1 MGYLKVLSWNL
12 AVLTEDKIVIWENIL
27 QYYDVILCQEWG
39 RSEELSELLEHLGFN
54 VYFNDQ
60 SVSKGNRGDPPR
72 GAGKGEGICVLVKK
86 FVCSR
91 LIKHTKHATWVEVE
105 LLGNKFSLASVYFNP
120 TSSITWRR
128 DPSMS
133 CEEAKEVAFAALKS
147 DISDIKS
154 SSSNKVLVMG
164 DFNAH
169 TGDAP
174 DIDTVADHILEDLGL
189 GLDELVSTSHVP
201 VRRSTMDSSV
211 NDMGRLLLS
220 HCCLDSGLFLLNG
233 RTHGDRSG
241 KCTHAQSVIDYGL
254 VDAPTYSCVQSF
266 KVLAKEDES
275 DHMPIECVLKARGA
289 QEGSRHDQGGSQVL
303 VPRWDP
309 SKREEYVQEL
319 ESTGPFHEL
328 CLIGQ
333 GIRDGSLDLVVASER
348 LYKVIHTAAVKVFG
362 VVGKPN
368 PRLPSGRLKNSWYK
382 HCKEGHQKLQQ
393 ALRQND
399 SHAAEQYRKE
409 FRRQKRKW
417 KRVYD
422 KKAQEKMLDDLKHNP
437 RKFWTA
443 FQGKRACML
452 QADIAELQ
460 RYWSG
465 LYNVPDHGALGEG
478 GEDLAGLLHRMNSIA
493 FTSAGQ
499 ATATVLNN
507 DLDEHEVIMG
517 LKKLHSGRAPGP
529 DGLRAE
535 FLKQAFVMETVDD
548 GPPVKRHVL
557 LPVLFDLYQALF
569 SSGEFVRKWSMATLS
584 PIFKKGDAANLDNY
598 RAIAVGSVLGKL
610 YAVILDTRVSVCA
623 EKNGWRAE
631 GQAGFRAG
639 KSTVDHVFV
648 LRHLIES
655 TQKSRK
661 VLYCCFVDFRKAFD
675 RVRRDYLIQR
685 LAELGVHGRMLQAII
700 QMYWS
705 VPLVPKLHGTVG
717 DAIPSTC
724 GVKQGDPLSPL
735 LFGLFIDEFESWLRQ
750 RLPNVGVQMG
760 RKLVQMLLYAD
771 DMVLLTHNPMEL
783 QQMLDVLHQF
793 CSAKG
798 MEVNV
803 RKTEIVVFRKANT
816 PEVPDQWLY
825 NGETVQRSV
834 EFRYLGIILH
844 ETKGMSCAI
853 ESLATAARKAMW
865 ALFPRFKL
873 AGITDISIKLRMFS
887 CLVVPIMEYC
897 SEVWGPDL
905 LFSCDTLDKLWDNE
919 LQKIQSIFLR
929 QLGKLRKSVPTTVVH
944 KEMCMN
950 PVAKGWLR
958 ASIDLWRRLG
968 KVPSDSLLGM
978 AVRESL
984 ASYAGEGVG
993 SAPKSWAGRFMHTV
1007 RSLSQGR
1014 DADGTIAEFLA
1025 TNGLAEPDNDKLAAI
1040 PWLKVWGTWDT
1051 MLQEPWDKVAA
1062 YANPRQSV
1070 SSNLIKLSTYHSW
1083 FMTGDIPQ
1091 EELEAGY
1098 PQGMPRY
1105 IRHTSG
1111 IPFTYVKQLMRFRTG
1126 AHHLAIETGRW
1137 ARPKLP
1143 RQHRVCSKCSCTVVE
1158 DEVHF
1163 LFECPAYDRIRE
1175 KYNTVLF
1182 AQFGGCQEASSIIT
1196 FHDMP

>member
-1 MGYLKVLSWNL
+1 MH
-12 AVLTEDKIVIWENIL
+12 
-27 QYYDVILCQEWG
+27 QQ
-39 RSEELSELLEHLGFN
+39 
-54 VYFNDQ
+54 Q
-60 SVSKGNRGDPPR
+60 
-72 GAGKGEGICVLVKK
+72 
-86 FVCSR
+86 
-91 LIKHTKHATWVEVE
+91 
-105 LLGNKFSLASVYFNP
+105 
-120 TSSITWRR
+120 
-128 DPSMS
+128 
-133 CEEAKEVAFAALKS
+133 
-147 DISDIKS
+147 
-154 SSSNKVLVMG
+154 
-164 DFNAH
+164 
-169 TGDAP
+169 
-174 DIDTVADHILEDLGL
+174 
-189 GLDELVSTSHVP
+189 
-201 VRRSTMDSSV
+201 
-211 NDMGRLLLS
+211 
-220 HCCLDSGLFLLNG
+220 
-233 RTHGDRSG
+233 
-241 KCTHAQSVIDYGL
+241 
-254 VDAPTYSCVQSF
+254 
-266 KVLAKEDES
+266 
-275 DHMPIECVLKARGA
+275 
-289 QEGSRHDQGGSQVL
+289 
-303 VPRWDP
+303 
-309 SKREEYVQEL
+309 
-319 ESTGPFHEL
+319 
-328 CLIGQ
+328 
-333 GIRDGSLDLVVASER
+333 
-348 LYKVIHTAAVKVFG
+348 
-362 VVGKPN
+362 N
-368 PRLPSGRLKNSWYK
+368 PR
-382 HCKEGHQKLQQ
+382 
-393 ALRQND
+393 
-399 SHAAEQYRKE
+399 
-409 FRRQKRKW
+409 
-417 KRVYD
+417 
-422 KKAQEKMLDDLKHNP
+422 
-437 RKFWTA
+437 
-443 FQGKRACML
+443 
-452 QADIAELQ
+452 
-460 RYWSG
+460 
-465 LYNVPDHGALGEG
+465 
-478 GEDLAGLLHRMNSIA
+478 
-493 FTSAGQ
+493 
-499 ATATVLNN
+499 
-507 DLDEHEVIMG
+507 
-517 LKKLHSGRAPGP
+517 APHH
-529 DGLRAE
+529 
-535 FLKQAFVMETVDD
+535 M
-548 GPPVKRHVL
+548 
-557 LPVLFDLYQALF
+557 
-569 SSGEFVRKWSMATLS
+569 
-584 PIFKKGDAANLDNY
+584 
-598 RAIAVGSVLGKL
+598 
-610 YAVILDTRVSVCA
+610 
-623 EKNGWRAE
+623 
-631 GQAGFRAG
+631 
-639 KSTVDHVFV
+639 
-648 LRHLIES
+648 
-655 TQKSRK
+655 K
-661 VLYCCFVDFRKAFD
+661 V
-675 RVRRDYLIQR
+675 
-685 LAELGVHGRMLQAII
+685 EGRMLQAII

-1083 FMTGDIPQ
+1083 DGLWYKLWEMGIRGKMFRVLVHLYDSLSRCALHNGESSEYFSSDLGLAEGDPLSPLLYTLFINGLLKEIWEKHPGVPLPKEVDNSGSGEQGIGRADESNIEGRSKLVALMLADDLVGLAESQ
-1091 EELEAGY
+1091 EELQKMADTIHAYSRKWRFKLSPTKSAVVVFGPLPPNKESPKVSFSSENLPVLDAYTYLGIVFTSDCKWDAHIAGMIEKATASINALQTFFQNRHVSFEVKRAMLLALIRPRVEYSSEVWWASSQQTNTIESKIQIEVLKRSLHCKPNICHEVLRAEAGVRPLSSWLDQRKVEWWFKLQQKDTTSFSRQALEASWPSHRNY
-1098 PQGMPRY
+1098 TSWQKRFNKLRAELGMQEETLQARVREGHLPSFRAYVRWSIYERDRAVREEGARNKSTLATYMQHYNDDINYFKPQPYLCTGPLSKGMELIMQLRA
-1105 IRHTSG
+1105 G
-1111 IPFTYVKQLMRFRTG
+1111 ILPLNAMTAKF
-1126 AHHLAIETGRW
+1126 GRQSASRQS
-1137 ARPKLP
+1137 ARRECCK
-1143 RQHRVCSKCSCTVVE
+1143 SCDLGPELGGEVE
-1158 DEVHF
+1158 SPEHF
-1163 LFECPAYDRIRE
+1163 LFDCPVYQAQRQKLWEKLTSDPDVAAKCQILDGKSDEEKLHSMLNEEFWGVDVDEESGLVYGPFKHAFKCIAKYVAAAWKIRNAYAHPSD
-1175 KYNTVLF
+1175 V
-1182 AQFGGCQEASSIIT
+1182 A
-1196 FHDMP
+1196 

>member
-1 MGYLKVLSWNL
+1 M
-12 AVLTEDKIVIWENIL
+12 
-27 QYYDVILCQEWG
+27 
-39 RSEELSELLEHLGFN
+39 
-54 VYFNDQ
+54 
-60 SVSKGNRGDPPR
+60 
-72 GAGKGEGICVLVKK
+72 
-86 FVCSR
+86 
-91 LIKHTKHATWVEVE
+91 
-105 LLGNKFSLASVYFNP
+105 
-120 TSSITWRR
+120 
-128 DPSMS
+128 
-133 CEEAKEVAFAALKS
+133 
-147 DISDIKS
+147 
-154 SSSNKVLVMG
+154 
-164 DFNAH
+164 
-169 TGDAP
+169 
-174 DIDTVADHILEDLGL
+174 
-189 GLDELVSTSHVP
+189 
-201 VRRSTMDSSV
+201 
-211 NDMGRLLLS
+211 
-220 HCCLDSGLFLLNG
+220 
-233 RTHGDRSG
+233 
-241 KCTHAQSVIDYGL
+241 
-254 VDAPTYSCVQSF
+254 
-266 KVLAKEDES
+266 
-275 DHMPIECVLKARGA
+275 
-289 QEGSRHDQGGSQVL
+289 
-303 VPRWDP
+303 
-309 SKREEYVQEL
+309 
-319 ESTGPFHEL
+319 
-328 CLIGQ
+328 
-333 GIRDGSLDLVVASER
+333 
-348 LYKVIHTAAVKVFG
+348 
-362 VVGKPN
+362 
-368 PRLPSGRLKNSWYK
+368 
-382 HCKEGHQKLQQ
+382 
-393 ALRQND
+393 
-399 SHAAEQYRKE
+399 
-409 FRRQKRKW
+409 
-417 KRVYD
+417 
-422 KKAQEKMLDDLKHNP
+422 
-437 RKFWTA
+437 
-443 FQGKRACML
+443 
-452 QADIAELQ
+452 
-460 RYWSG
+460 
-465 LYNVPDHGALGEG
+465 
-478 GEDLAGLLHRMNSIA
+478 
-493 FTSAGQ
+493 
-499 ATATVLNN
+499 
-507 DLDEHEVIMG
+507 
-517 LKKLHSGRAPGP
+517 
-529 DGLRAE
+529 
-535 FLKQAFVMETVDD
+535 
-548 GPPVKRHVL
+548 
-557 LPVLFDLYQALF
+557 
-569 SSGEFVRKWSMATLS
+569 
-584 PIFKKGDAANLDNY
+584 
-598 RAIAVGSVLGKL
+598 
-610 YAVILDTRVSVCA
+610 
-623 EKNGWRAE
+623 
-631 GQAGFRAG
+631 
-639 KSTVDHVFV
+639 
-648 LRHLIES
+648 
-655 TQKSRK
+655 
-661 VLYCCFVDFRKAFD
+661 
-675 RVRRDYLIQR
+675 
-685 LAELGVHGRMLQAII
+685 
-700 QMYWS
+700 
-705 VPLVPKLHGTVG
+705 
-717 DAIPSTC
+717 
-724 GVKQGDPLSPL
+724 
-735 LFGLFIDEFESWLRQ
+735 
-750 RLPNVGVQMG
+750 
-760 RKLVQMLLYAD
+760 
-771 DMVLLTHNPMEL
+771 
-783 QQMLDVLHQF
+783 
-793 CSAKG
+793 
-798 MEVNV
+798 
-803 RKTEIVVFRKANT
+803 
-816 PEVPDQWLY
+816 PDQWLY

-1182 AQFGGCQEASSIIT
+1182 AQFGGCQEASSTMKHNSDNVRLFMDQEPSFQVAKFVYECMEFRRSEECEDYNPYFDLSLFGDEWQGRIFDT
-1196 FHDMP
+1196 FSSGPRGDIAETFTSDGPGSSISAHGA

>member
-1 MGYLKVLSWNL
+1 M
-12 AVLTEDKIVIWENIL
+12 
-27 QYYDVILCQEWG
+27 
-39 RSEELSELLEHLGFN
+39 
-54 VYFNDQ
+54 
-60 SVSKGNRGDPPR
+60 
-72 GAGKGEGICVLVKK
+72 
-86 FVCSR
+86 
-91 LIKHTKHATWVEVE
+91 
-105 LLGNKFSLASVYFNP
+105 
-120 TSSITWRR
+120 
-128 DPSMS
+128 
-133 CEEAKEVAFAALKS
+133 
-147 DISDIKS
+147 
-154 SSSNKVLVMG
+154 
-164 DFNAH
+164 
-169 TGDAP
+169 
-174 DIDTVADHILEDLGL
+174 
-189 GLDELVSTSHVP
+189 
-201 VRRSTMDSSV
+201 
-211 NDMGRLLLS
+211 
-220 HCCLDSGLFLLNG
+220 
-233 RTHGDRSG
+233 
-241 KCTHAQSVIDYGL
+241 
-254 VDAPTYSCVQSF
+254 
-266 KVLAKEDES
+266 
-275 DHMPIECVLKARGA
+275 
-289 QEGSRHDQGGSQVL
+289 
-303 VPRWDP
+303 
-309 SKREEYVQEL
+309 
-319 ESTGPFHEL
+319 
-328 CLIGQ
+328 
-333 GIRDGSLDLVVASER
+333 
-348 LYKVIHTAAVKVFG
+348 
-362 VVGKPN
+362 
-368 PRLPSGRLKNSWYK
+368 
-382 HCKEGHQKLQQ
+382 
-393 ALRQND
+393 
-399 SHAAEQYRKE
+399 
-409 FRRQKRKW
+409 
-417 KRVYD
+417 
-422 KKAQEKMLDDLKHNP
+422 
-437 RKFWTA
+437 
-443 FQGKRACML
+443 
-452 QADIAELQ
+452 
-460 RYWSG
+460 
-465 LYNVPDHGALGEG
+465 
-478 GEDLAGLLHRMNSIA
+478 
-493 FTSAGQ
+493 
-499 ATATVLNN
+499 
-507 DLDEHEVIMG
+507 
-517 LKKLHSGRAPGP
+517 
-529 DGLRAE
+529 
-535 FLKQAFVMETVDD
+535 
-548 GPPVKRHVL
+548 
-557 LPVLFDLYQALF
+557 
-569 SSGEFVRKWSMATLS
+569 
-584 PIFKKGDAANLDNY
+584 
-598 RAIAVGSVLGKL
+598 
-610 YAVILDTRVSVCA
+610 
-623 EKNGWRAE
+623 
-631 GQAGFRAG
+631 
-639 KSTVDHVFV
+639 FV

-825 NGETVQRSV
+825 NGETVQRSA

-1182 AQFGGCQEASSIIT
+1182 AQFGGCQEASSTMKHNSDNVRLFMDQEPSFQVAKFVYECMEFRRSEECEDYNPYFDLSLFGDEWQGRIFDT
-1196 FHDMP
+1196 FSSGPRGDIAETFTSDGPGSSISAHGA